1 MLTHHYKMLYTISA
15 MSETPQTP
23 CSPHCC
29 GGARTFFPATTA
41 VNVTAM
47 MNQVQVQTP
56 RTPGS
61 PQYGALNYV
70 NRHPSNVPRR

>member
-1 MLTHHYKMLYTISA
+1 

-29 GGARTFFPATTA
+29 GNSAARSFFPA
-41 VNVTAM
+41 NP
-47 MNQVQVQTP
+47 NPVQTP

-61 PQYGALNYV
+61 PQYGAYNFV
-70 NRHPSNVPRR
+70 NRHSSNVPRRFEKNYIT